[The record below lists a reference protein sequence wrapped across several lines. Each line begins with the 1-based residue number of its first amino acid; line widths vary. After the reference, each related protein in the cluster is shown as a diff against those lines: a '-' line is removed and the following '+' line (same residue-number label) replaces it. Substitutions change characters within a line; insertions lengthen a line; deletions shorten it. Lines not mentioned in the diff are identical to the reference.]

1 MRKNNLFQYFE
12 HQDITSILMKFKKQY
27 LQFGCNEECCNSYK
41 LKLVFHHIVCGA
53 QKTVNKINTEV
64 EGLPV

>member
-1 MRKNNLFQYFE
+1 
-12 HQDITSILMKFKKQY
+12 MKFKKQY
-27 LQFGCNEECCNSYK
+27 LQFSCNEECCNSYK